1 MATGNLEEKK
11 EMKFTKLAIFA
22 TLLTMASTSFA
33 GTSATS
39 TNVVQPTLQ
48 VNATVVDAVQLTL
61 AQGTS
66 GSACTFSA
74 GSGTDYQMS
83 FGTVDALAINS
94 GCGSKYTPAQTGSDA
109 VYYTDYQLKPVF
121 TSQPNITNPT
131 ITAYVSS
138 NFAASNIKIV
148 RDTANS
154 SAAPAANGF
163 SAMSTNS
170 GSPDSLASAVASGT
184 PLTRYI
190 GVDINNSNGSGLTG
204 SQSATVTFTLT
215 VN

>member
-1 MATGNLEEKK
+1 
-11 EMKFTKLAIFA
+11 MKRTALAIFA

-33 GTSATS
+33 GTSATATS
-39 TNVVQPTLQ
+39 TVQPTLQ

-61 AQGTS
+61 ASGTS
-66 GSACTFSA
+66 SSPCAVST

-83 FGTVDALAINS
+83 FGTVDALAINTS
-94 GCGSKYTPAQTGSDA
+94 PCGSKYTPAQTGSDA

-121 TSQPNITNPT
+121 TSQPSTVNPT
-131 ITAYVSS
+131 ITAYVS
-138 NFAASNIKIV
+138 NPFAASNIKIV

-154 SAAPAANGF
+154 AAAPAANGF

-190 GVDINNSNGSGLTG
+190 GVDINNTNGSGLTG
-204 SQSATVTFTLT
+204 AQSATVTFTLT